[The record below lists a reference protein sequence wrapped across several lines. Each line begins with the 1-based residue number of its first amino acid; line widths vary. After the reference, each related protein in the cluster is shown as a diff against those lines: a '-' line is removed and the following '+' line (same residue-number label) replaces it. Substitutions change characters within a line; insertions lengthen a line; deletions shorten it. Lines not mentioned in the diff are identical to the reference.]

1 MKTMLK
7 RSIGFLLILNLIAF
21 ASVKSYGQLSPSF
34 GKITQFQF
42 SDLDFKKTLALDLK
56 KNHSFFFSQ
65 HNPSMG
71 YSDYYI
77 VKKDTFMLLKSGFD
91 SRNGS
96 YPMRKFDSTNPN
108 GVSDIRSALV
118 FGFLTLLLE

>member
-1 MKTMLK
+1 MKAMLK
-7 RSIGFLLILNLIAF
+7 LPIGFLLILNLIALV
-21 ASVKSYGQLSPSF
+21 SVKSYGQLSPSF
-34 GKITQFQF
+34 GKITQLQF
-42 SDLDFKKTLALDLK
+42 SDLDFKKTIEIDSK
-56 KNHSFFFSQ
+56 KNNSLFFSQ
-65 HNPSMG
+65 YNPYIG

-77 VKKDTFMLLKSGFD
+77 VKKDTFMFLKSGFD

-108 GVSDIRSALV
+108 GVSDIRAALV